1 MRFTG
6 HHNAFR
12 DNHEHPSMSRQHH
25 MMMKVEIRHDSP
37 KHMWSRNRMFSINS
51 ARRNN
56 SSHICNI
63 QAKKSVASCSS
74 ILKKLSREQ
83 EQDKMKCLIVLAV
96 CLFVGASGKD
106 LNQ

>member
-1 MRFTG
+1 MRVTG

-12 DNHEHPSMSRQHH
+12 DNHEHPSMSRQHR

-37 KHMWSRNRMFSINS
+37 KHLWSRRRMFSINS
-51 ARRNN
+51 AMRYK
-56 SSHICNI
+56 SSHNCNL

-83 EQDKMKCLIVLAV
+83 KQDKMKCFIVLAV
-96 CLFVGASGKD
+96 CLFVGVSGKD
-106 LNQ
+106 LHQ